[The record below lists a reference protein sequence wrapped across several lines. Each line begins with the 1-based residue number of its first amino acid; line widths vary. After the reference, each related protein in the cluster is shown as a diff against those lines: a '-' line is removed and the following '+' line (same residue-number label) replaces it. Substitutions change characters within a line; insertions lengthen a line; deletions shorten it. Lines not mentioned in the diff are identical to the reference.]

1 MGDSGEDD
9 TMPTDWSQRYAQK
22 DMPWEKGRAHPALV
36 EYVAATP
43 LSGRILVPGCGL
55 GHDVRAVA
63 TGTNHPLGM
72 DIAPEAIAGAR
83 AYPKVASEEYRQGDF
98 FERAASEA
106 GAFEWVVEHTCF
118 CAIDPSMRK
127 AYVESVEHVLR
138 PGGQVLAIFYLD
150 PDCEEGPPFGVEK
163 LELDALFPRFDV
175 LEERRN
181 IPTYPGRE
189 GLELLRVLRFRHAIE

>member
-1 MGDSGEDD
+1 MGDGGEDVS
-9 TMPTDWSQRYAQK
+9 MPTDWSQRYVQK
-22 DMPWEKGRAHPALV
+22 DMPWEKGRAHPALI
-36 EYVAATP
+36 EYVAAKP

-63 TGTNHPLGM
+63 TRTNQPLGV

-83 AYPKVASEEYRQGDF
+83 AHPKVASEEYRQGDF
-98 FERAASEA
+98 FECVEDEA

-127 AYVESVEHVLR
+127 AYVKAVEHVLK

-150 PDCEEGPPFGVEK
+150 PDYEEGPPFGVEK
-163 LELDALFPRFDV
+163 SELEALFTRFDV

-181 IPTYPGRE
+181 IRTYPGRE
-189 GLELLRVLRFRHAIE
+189 GLEILRVLRFRRAIE